1 MFPLRYKVI
10 RQIKERIAYYDPEK
24 VYLFGSYARNE
35 VDDVSDID
43 LVVIKETHESFF
55 DRIRNVIKIL
65 QIDRAIDILVYTPG
79 EYEDMLQGG
88 NAFAEM
94 IAEEGVV
101 IYE

>member
-1 MFPLRYKVI
+1 MTQKKYICL
-10 RQIKERIAYYDPEK
+10 A
-24 VYLFGSYARNE
+24 SYARNE